1 VCQSHR
7 PKAKGSRR
15 AHKTN
20 SSVVAGNGEG
30 VPEWGLGTD
39 IHSDN
44 NNSGSDS
51 GVDSNDTKERRK
63 YMAGGVGGVN
73 DVKIAEGKIIFSY
86 LPRVLPI
93 SEERL
98 KTDSVVDKMESA
110 FEYLQSS
117 WTLLTSKL
125 LKGPSYEPRFFSY
138 TFWCVNRSLGKLIFR
153 SFGPRAL
160 YPKKL
165 GFWYGFG

>member
-1 VCQSHR
+1 MCQSHR

-20 SSVVAGNGEG
+20 SSVVAWNGESI
-30 VPEWGLGTD
+30 PEWGLGTD

-63 YMAGGVGGVN
+63 YLAGGVGGVN

-125 LKGPSYEPRFFSY
+125 PKGPSYEPRFFSY
-138 TFWCVNRSLGKLIFR
+138 TFWCVNRSLGKKFSGLFDT
-153 SFGPRAL
+153 GL
-160 YPKKL
+160 YTPKKL